1 MISKTSGYAIRGL
14 VYLALKSSDLHKVGI
29 HELADELNVPQ
40 PFLGKIMQG
49 LVRRD
54 IISST
59 KGPNGGFFIN
69 ERTLTTPIIN
79 VVDAIDGLG
88 IFRRC
93 FLGLPECN
101 SEKQC
106 PLHHYVIGFR
116 DSLQHSLETLTVQT
130 LVSDVEGGL
139 AVLKRLSSPSHTEST
154 M

>member
-14 VYLALKSSDLHKVGI
+14 AYLALKSTAVNKIGV
-29 HELADELNVPQ
+29 HELAAELNVPQ

-59 KGPNGGFFIN
+59 KGPNGGFFTN
-69 ERTLTTPIIN
+69 ERTLTTPIID

-88 IFRRC
+88 MFRRC

-101 SEKQC
+101 SEKPC
-106 PLHHYVIGFR
+106 PLHQHVIGFR
-116 DSLQHSLETLTVQT
+116 DSLQHSLETLTVHDM
-130 LVSDVEGGL
+130 VRDIEGGL
-139 AVLKRLSSPSHTEST
+139 SVLKRLAVLSSTEHP
-154 M
+154 

>member
-14 VYLALKSSDLHKVGI
+14 VYLALKSSDVHKVGI
-29 HELADELNVPQ
+29 YELADELNVPQ

-69 ERTLTTPIIN
+69 DQTLTTPIIN
-79 VVDAIDGLG
+79 VIDAIDGLG

-93 FLGLPECN
+93 FLSLSDCN
-101 SEKQC
+101 GEKPC
-106 PLHHYVIGFR
+106 PLHHHVIGFR
-116 DSLQHSLETLTVQT
+116 DSLQHSLETLTVHD
-130 LVSDVEGGL
+130 LVMDVEGGL
-139 AVLKRLSSPSHTEST
+139 AVLKRLSNIEHR
-154 M
+154 

>member
-14 VYLALKSSDLHKVGI
+14 VYLALKSSELSKVGI

-69 ERTLTTPIIN
+69 ERTLTTPIID
-79 VVDAIDGLG
+79 VIDAIDGLG

-93 FLGLPECN
+93 FLGLSECN
-101 SEKQC
+101 SEKPC
-106 PLHHYVIGFR
+106 PLHHHVIGFR
-116 DSLQHSLETLTVQT
+116 DSLQHSLETLTVQDLET
-130 LVSDVEGGL
+130 DVEVGL
-139 AVLKRLSSPSHTEST
+139 AVLKRLSGTSST
-154 M
+154 VST